1 MGKEKWKIDNDKVNL
16 FVEEYKSIEI
26 TSYIFQDTKYS
37 VTTMSTANKLCKI
50 IHCRVAFRKN
60 TASQTILY
68 SNAASTSCSV
78 PSSSRTPS
86 SSSTLSSLS
95 HKRPFSSVISWEHHN
110 DDENNHHN
118 LDNYLDNVNRNNETP
133 TTVESLSQQKS
144 SYMSRNNN
152 TTSPTTAITTTSTT
166 TTMSRFPC
174 GSDQHEDELDE
185 ELPPP
190 LPEPKYTVHKRV
202 LPTTLTAFS
211 SKQGK
216 QFLMEA
222 FAGGTAESYWNLT
235 EHFVNQSD
243 PAFCGVT
250 TLLMC
255 LNALCIDPNIR
266 WRGGWRFYGSEDVLL
281 DRCCFSAE
289 RIRRKGI
296 VMEDFSRLGRCHGLT
311 IDLKRPTT
319 SNNDSAYS
327 YPPPQSS
334 SHDNQN
340 NNTAN
345 GDNNSDNDRDS
356 TCSDEEDNSFSLDD
370 FRSDIR
376 SILSDTISKH
386 KPILVVS
393 FSRSALNQTG
403 DGHFSPVGAY
413 HEDSDTVLVLDVAR
427 FKYAPYWVSVAD
439 LYMSMQ
445 EKDCVTEK
453 PRGWFR
459 LSPPKNHEC
468 LHDDHGQE
476 NRLPVE
482 FVPKMGEPE
491 ACPLGAIKIHF
502 CKGNPDATKSP
513 LVIEKRKSSIL

>member
-1 MGKEKWKIDNDKVNL
+1 M
-16 FVEEYKSIEI
+16 F
-26 TSYIFQDTKYS
+26 YS
-37 VTTMSTANKLCKI
+37 SAT
-50 IHCRVAFRKN
+50 
-60 TASQTILY
+60 
-68 SNAASTSCSV
+68 STSCSI
-78 PSSSRTPS
+78 SSSTPSTS
-86 SSSTLSSLS
+86 SSSSY
-95 HKRPFSSVISWEHHN
+95 KRPFSSAIAWEHYE
-110 DDENNHHN
+110 DENNHDYLN
-118 LDNYLDNVNRNNETP
+118 NYLDNVNRNNQ
-133 TTVESLSQQKS
+133 TTSITAVESQSQLQQKS
-144 SYMSRNNN
+144 TYNNKIN
-152 TTSPTTAITTTSTT
+152 PTTAITTTTT
-166 TTMSRFPC
+166 TTTSRFAC

-185 ELPPP
+185 DLPPP

-211 SKQGK
+211 SKRGK

-296 VMEDFSRLGRCHGLT
+296 VMEDFTRLGRCHGLT

-319 SNNDSAYS
+319 SS
-327 YPPPQSS
+327 
-334 SHDNQN
+334 N
-340 NNTAN
+340 NNHT
-345 GDNNSDNDRDS
+345 SYS
-356 TCSDEEDNSFSLDD
+356 HSSQ
-370 FRSDIR
+370 SDIR

-393 FSRSALNQTG
+393 FSRTALHQTG

-427 FKYAPYWVSVAD
+427 FKYAPYWVSVPD

-445 EKDCVTEK
+445 EKDCVTKK

-459 LSPPKNHEC
+459 LSPPKYHEC

-482 FVPKMGEPE
+482 FVPKMGEPDL
-491 ACPLGAIKIHF
+491 CPLGAIKVHF
-502 CKGNPDATKSP
+502 CKGNPDATRSRR
-513 LVIEKRKSSIL
+513 KRRSSIL

>member
-1 MGKEKWKIDNDKVNL
+1 M
-16 FVEEYKSIEI
+16 
-26 TSYIFQDTKYS
+26 
-37 VTTMSTANKLCKI
+37 TMSTANKLCKI

-60 TASQTILY
+60 TSRTIFY
-68 SNAASTSCSV
+68 SSATSTSCSI
-78 PSSSRTPS
+78 SSSTPSTS
-86 SSSTLSSLS
+86 SSSSSY
-95 HKRPFSSVISWEHHN
+95 KRPFSSAIAWEHYE
-110 DDENNHHN
+110 DENNHDYLN
-118 LDNYLDNVNRNNETP
+118 NYLDNVNRNNQ
-133 TTVESLSQQKS
+133 TTSFTAVESQSQSQQKS
-144 SYMSRNNN
+144 TYNNEIN
-152 TTSPTTAITTTSTT
+152 PTTAITTTTT
-166 TTMSRFPC
+166 TTTTSRFAC

-185 ELPPP
+185 DLPPP

-211 SKQGK
+211 SKRGK

-296 VMEDFSRLGRCHGLT
+296 VMEDFTRLGRCHGLT

-319 SNNDSAYS
+319 SSNNNHTSYS
-327 YPPPQSS
+327 HSPQSS
-334 SHDNQN
+334 LHDNQN
-340 NNTAN
+340 NNTTN
-345 GDNNSDNDRDS
+345 GDRNDNDRN
-356 TCSDEEDNSFSLDD
+356 TMNSDEAEHSFSLED

-393 FSRSALNQTG
+393 FSRSALNRIKQVT
-403 DGHFSPVGAY
+403 DISAQL
-413 HEDSDTVLVLDVAR
+413 ERTTKTVTQ
-427 FKYAPYWVSVAD
+427 Y
-439 LYMSMQ
+439 
-445 EKDCVTEK
+445 
-453 PRGWFR
+453 
-459 LSPPKNHEC
+459 
-468 LHDDHGQE
+468 
-476 NRLPVE
+476 
-482 FVPKMGEPE
+482 
-491 ACPLGAIKIHF
+491 
-502 CKGNPDATKSP
+502 
-513 LVIEKRKSSIL
+513 

>member
-1 MGKEKWKIDNDKVNL
+1 M
-16 FVEEYKSIEI
+16 
-26 TSYIFQDTKYS
+26 
-37 VTTMSTANKLCKI
+37 TMSTANKLCKI

-60 TASQTILY
+60 TSRTIFY
-68 SNAASTSCSV
+68 SSATSTSWSI
-78 PSSSRTPS
+78 SSSTPSTS
-86 SSSTLSSLS
+86 SSSSY
-95 HKRPFSSVISWEHHN
+95 KRPFSSAIAWEHYE
-110 DDENNHHN
+110 DENNHDYLN
-118 LDNYLDNVNRNNETP
+118 NYLDNVNRNNET
-133 TTVESLSQQKS
+133 TSMTAVESQPQLQQKS
-144 SYMSRNNN
+144 TYNNKIN
-152 TTSPTTAITTTSTT
+152 PTTAITTTTT
-166 TTMSRFPC
+166 TTTTSRFAC

-185 ELPPP
+185 DLPPP

-211 SKQGK
+211 SKRGK

-296 VMEDFSRLGRCHGLT
+296 VMEDFTRLGRCHGLT

-319 SNNDSAYS
+319 SSNNNHTSYS
-327 YPPPQSS
+327 HSPQSS
-334 SHDNQN
+334 PHDNQN
-340 NNTAN
+340 NNTTN
-345 GDNNSDNDRDS
+345 GDRNDNDRS
-356 TCSDEEDNSFSLDD
+356 TMNSDEVEHSFSLED

-427 FKYAPYWVSVAD
+427 FKYAPYWVSVPD

-445 EKDCVTEK
+445 EKDCVTKK

-459 LSPPKNHEC
+459 LSPPKHHEC
-468 LHDDHGQE
+468 LHDDHSQE

-482 FVPKMGEPE
+482 FVPKMGEPD
-491 ACPLGAIKIHF
+491 ACPLGAIKVHF
-502 CKGNPDATKSP
+502 CKGNPDATRSRR
-513 LVIEKRKSSIL
+513 KRRSSIL